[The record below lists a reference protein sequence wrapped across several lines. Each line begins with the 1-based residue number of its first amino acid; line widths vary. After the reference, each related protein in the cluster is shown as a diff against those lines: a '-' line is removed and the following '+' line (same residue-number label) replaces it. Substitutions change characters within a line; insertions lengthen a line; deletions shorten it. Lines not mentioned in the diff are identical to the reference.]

1 MVKKKTLLVIGF
13 CLIAGVLVI
22 RQQRSNAPEMPAP
35 SQTEAGFDKS
45 QHAIDQPGSLW
56 WIVNKQRPLPKGY
69 APGDLATPDI
79 PIRPNAGSDER
90 QVSKKIIADLE
101 AMVAAAEQAGL
112 NLLLA
117 SGYRS
122 YDLQVSVYN
131 QNVRQLGQEGADKVS
146 ARPGTSEHQTG
157 LAIDIGR
164 TSNTCALDACFATI
178 PAGKWI
184 AAHAHEYGFIIRYPE
199 GKQPVTGYEYEPWH
213 LRYVGRALAAELKR
227 TGAQTLEEF
236 FDL

>member
-157 LAIDIGR
+157 LAFDIGAGNR
-164 TSNTCALDACFATI
+164 VCEIEACFAAL